1 MFTGPGFEFGVLYFL
16 SIDRV
21 IYIAMEKM
29 PEDFFLVT
37 DILYIKKTVQRI
49 LLKNCH
55 EKKFCSGWVFF
66 VLVINV

>member
-21 IYIAMEKM
+21 IYIAMEKL

-49 LLKNCH
+49 LLKN
-55 EKKFCSGWVFF
+55 
-66 VLVINV
+66 

>member
-21 IYIAMEKM
+21 IYITMEKL

-37 DILYIKKTVQRI
+37 DILYIKKNSTAHLI
-49 LLKNCH
+49 
-55 EKKFCSGWVFF
+55 KKPT
-66 VLVINV
+66 

>member
-21 IYIAMEKM
+21 IYIAMEKL

-37 DILYIKKTVQRI
+37 DIDILYIKKTVQRI
-49 LLKNCH
+49 LLKN
-55 EKKFCSGWVFF
+55 
-66 VLVINV
+66 